1 MLELKF
7 NKINLAPKTPAPAA
21 ATATPMATPT
31 SSSAIAG
38 DLALLDTVP
47 QTASLINKLSEIPS
61 LEDLAREFQNSDQ
74 PEKFDDVAL
83 AEIHKACLAL
93 ESSID
98 NADEVREQL
107 TFIMTELRKF
117 PDVAAKIYDSDIATM
132 VKALR
137 HNYNIV
143 AFAKQT
149 KAKQT
154 KAKNEKISSQ
164 LAELEDLG
172 LFDGL

>member
-7 NKINLAPKTPAPAA
+7 NKINLAPKAPAPAA
-21 ATATPMATPT
+21 TPVVTPT